1 MAKTA
6 VATGD
11 ALTRKLWDRKLFLDI
26 QKESYFTKFEDT
38 DGKSFVHV
46 KTDLEKEK
54 GDNITFGIRM
64 RLAKPFI
71 VDGQSEGHEHALT
84 THDFN
89 VSLHKYRVPV
99 RDDGELTRKRAI
111 WDVEKESRAAIVED
125 AAEKLDELKFTAL
138 GTDLTRNFYCSAL
151 VASLHTTATAATAKA
166 GLTGAGPT
174 SCDISPKLISFAKT
188 WALTGGRD
196 AGGNRVQTPL
206 QPVRVNGKKY
216 IVLVI
221 HPDQR
226 FDLAN
231 NTVMVQAHREA
242 MERGKENPIFSG
254 ADFIWDGVVIHSHEN
269 IEIGTNGGAGAIP
282 YGKGLLMGK
291 QALCLAWGRRA
302 KVVRKTFD
310 YDNEVGFDWS
320 AVLGVG
326 KPKFNSIDYGVMGFW
341 TSRTQVTDA

>member
-26 QKESYFTKFEDT
+26 QKESYFTKFEST
-38 DGKSFVHV
+38 DGMKFVFV

-54 GDNITFGIRM
+54 GDNITFGIRA
-64 RLAKPFI
+64 RLNKPFI
-71 VDGQSEGHEHALT
+71 VDGQSEGHEHALK

-89 VSLHKYRVPV
+89 ISLHKYRVPV
-99 RDDGELTRKRAI
+99 RDDGEMTRKRTI

-125 AAEKLDELKFTAL
+125 AAEKLDELKFTTL
-138 GTDLTRNFYCSAL
+138 GTGGTRFFYMATVAAGPLTTS
-151 VASLHTTATAATAKA
+151 VDATAKA
-166 GLTGAGPT
+166 AVDAGVTSSALT
-174 SCDISPKLISFAKT
+174 PKFISFAKT
-188 WALTGGRD
+188 WMLTGG
-196 AGGNRVQTPL
+196 NRTQTPL
-206 QPVRVNGKKY
+206 QPVKVDGKKY
-216 IVLVI
+216 IVMVI

-226 FDLAN
+226 YDLAN
-231 NTVMVQAHREA
+231 DSTMVQAHREA
-242 MERGKENPIFSG
+242 RERGKENPIFTGS
-254 ADFIWDGVVIHSHEN
+254 DFIWDGVVIHSHEN
-269 IEIGTNGGAGAIP
+269 VEIGTNAGAGANEP
-282 YGKGLLMGK
+282 YGKALFLGK

-326 KPKFNSIDYGVMGFW
+326 KPKFNGHDYGVCIAY
-341 TSRTQVTDA
+341 TNRTKISDA

>member
-26 QKESYFTKFEDT
+26 QKESYFTKFESTSGDT
-38 DGKSFVHV
+38 MVHV

-54 GDNITFGIRM
+54 GDAITFGIRM

-84 THDFN
+84 THSFS
-89 VSLHKYRVPV
+89 VALHKYRVPV

-125 AAEKLDELKFTAL
+125 AAEKLDELKFTTL
-138 GTDLTRNFYCSAL
+138 GAALTRNFYCSSL
-151 VASLHTTATAATAKA
+151 VASLHTSASPVVAKA
-166 GLTGAGPT
+166 GLTAAGIT
-174 SCDISPKLISFAKT
+174 SCNITPRLISFAKT
-188 WALTGGRD
+188 WALTGGRNA
-196 AGGNRVQTPL
+196 AGVRTQTPL
-206 QPVRVNGKKY
+206 QPIKVNGKPHL
-216 IVLVI
+216 VLLI

-226 FDLAN
+226 YDLAN
-231 NTVMVQAHREA
+231 DATMVQAHREA
-242 MERGKENPIFSG
+242 RERGLENPLFTG
-254 ADFIWDGVVIHSHEN
+254 ADFIWDNVVIHSHPN
-269 IEIGTNGGAGAIP
+269 VEIGTNAGAGAIP
-282 YGKGLLMGK
+282 YGKALLLGK
-291 QALCLAWGRRA
+291 QALCMAWGRRA

-320 AVLGVG
+320 AVFGVA
-326 KPKFNSIDYGVMGFW
+326 KPVFGSIDYGVMGVW